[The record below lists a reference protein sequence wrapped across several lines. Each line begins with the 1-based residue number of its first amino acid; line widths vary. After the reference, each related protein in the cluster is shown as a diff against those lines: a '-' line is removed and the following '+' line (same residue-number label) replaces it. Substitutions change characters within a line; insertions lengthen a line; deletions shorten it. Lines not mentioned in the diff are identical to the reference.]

1 MVEVLEGEIRFDMSK
16 LQTQKSLKRLHD
28 EKRRKGSVNITIS
41 SDSNKNVNDVT
52 KNTEEQSK
60 EQSEDGSGNTD
71 NPIIEVSESGK
82 TGQENANDKQEEND
96 ISKSADEDKIN
107 KTEIDGERPVS
118 PLTLSDTSNIIT
130 PIPRSLS
137 TSSRSSKRTASI
149 DKLPSILSAPLAP
162 VNETGLQELATDTV
176 VRSTDSMLQPP
187 KDNRIPSP
195 VPSHTSHTSH
205 ISHVSHAH
213 ASHTPH
219 VPSALSAPAV
229 SALAASP
236 VSSVPYTPTTP
247 TLPESNSEYLK
258 QVMNRRQ
265 SNSADEFAE
274 RMRTAAV
281 MLAQLN
287 VANQVRTSSTGEP
300 IQRTKAD
307 TEAIRQKI
315 IKEMMCLEEERMMKM
330 KTQGV
335 TSGAGANGGEGGG
348 GEMLEDEKKILIAV
362 NKDDP
367 SGIENILFSKFILNF
382 YQSRC

>member
-1 MVEVLEGEIRFDMSK
+1 MVEVLEGEMSFDMSK
-16 LQTQKSLKRLHD
+16 LQTQKSLKRLLYD
-28 EKRRKGSVNITIS
+28 EKRRRGSFDTSMS
-41 SDSNKNVNDVT
+41 SESNKNVNNVV
-52 KNTEEQSK
+52 KNTHEQSEEQSK
-60 EQSEDGSGNTD
+60 NSSGNTD
-71 NPIIEVSESGK
+71 NPTIEVSENEK
-82 TGQENANDKQEEND
+82 NEQDNTNEKHEEID
-96 ISKSADEDKIN
+96 TSSKSTDEDKSS
-107 KTEIDGERPVS
+107 KTESDGERPVS
-118 PLTLSDTSNIIT
+118 PLSLSLSDTSNIIT

-149 DKLPSILSAPLAP
+149 DKLPSITSIPLAP
-162 VNETGLQELATDTV
+162 VDETGLQQLATDTV

-187 KDNRIPSP
+187 KDNRVPSP
-195 VPSHTSHTSH
+195 SPPV
-205 ISHVSHAH
+205 SHVPHA
-213 ASHTPH
+213 PH
-219 VPSALSAPAV
+219 VPSALSVPVAPP
-229 SALAASP
+229 ASP
-236 VSSVPYTPTTP
+236 APPAPYTPTTP

-335 TSGAGANGGEGGG
+335 TSIGANGGEGGG
-348 GEMLEDEKKILIAV
+348 GEMLEDEKKILSAV

-367 SGIENILFSKFILNF
+367 SGTKRIFHLIKLDQI
-382 YQSRC
+382 